1 MDIKVAATILVA
13 MYVISGLTKV
23 ASLGSSEAERLSRA
37 LGGLSLRSST
47 VLVFLAGVIE
57 LVGSYMILRGVWTT
71 DKKMVDTGSMILAV
85 FTVLA
90 TLIFY
95 AFPFRYKPFL
105 SNMTAL
111 AALLLLPKVCELAK

>member
-37 LGGLSLRSST
+37 LSGLSLRSST

>member
-37 LGGLSLRSST
+37 LSGLSLRSST

-57 LVGSYMILRGVWTT
+57 LVGSYMILRGVKIARKNSSNFS
-71 DKKMVDTGSMILAV
+71 KKIR
-85 FTVLA
+85 
-90 TLIFY
+90 
-95 AFPFRYKPFL
+95 P
-105 SNMTAL
+105 
-111 AALLLLPKVCELAK
+111 